1 MLRNP
6 GSCIYSLWT
15 ILRNFSP
22 TSGFKWLR
30 YIPRFHHRRQFLY
43 RFFFSKRHCLDH
55 FSCGKSLVDCLV
67 NCIINFCSSCKPH
80 LHLAW
85 MHIYIQIISLHLNM
99 KRNKGKLMLHEK
111 TLIGILY
118 PLCNDPVLYKT
129 SVNIIILTGTV
140 TSGNLRFSHKTLNLH
155 EIILVGYLK
164 KCFGDI
170 SSIYIIDHIFHIVI
184 SGSMKLHL
192 FILDIF
198 KRNLRMGQCQ
208 LLHQSA
214 DIISLRSI

>member
-1 MLRNP
+1 
-6 GSCIYSLWT
+6 
-15 ILRNFSP
+15 
-22 TSGFKWLR
+22 
-30 YIPRFHHRRQFLY
+30 
-43 RFFFSKRHCLDH
+43 
-55 FSCGKSLVDCLV
+55 
-67 NCIINFCSSCKPH
+67 
-80 LHLAW
+80 

-99 KRNKGKLMLHEK
+99 KRNKRKFVLHEK
-111 TLIGILY
+111 SLIGIFNSLG
-118 PLCNDPVLYKT
+118 NNPVLYK
-129 SVNIIILTGTV
+129 SSINIIVFKSTIS
-140 TSGNLRFSHKTLNLH
+140 SGDFRLSDKSLNLH

-214 DIISLRSI
+214 DIISLCSI